1 MLLSSERH
9 CDYREKLHVDHF
21 CELKGSTQD
30 NQNSL
35 LIQVACVIC
44 LDDHGEDERNL
55 VYVAVS
61 RAKKCLQLN
70 STILNI
76 LGYRKVSHT
85 A

>member
-1 MLLSSERH
+1 MYGY
-9 CDYREKLHVDHF
+9 YRKKLRAKHF
-21 CELKGSTQD
+21 WELKGQTLG

-35 LIQVACVIC
+35 LIQVACVIY
-44 LDDHGEDERNL
+44 LDEYGEDERNL

>member
-1 MLLSSERH
+1 MYGYYRKKLLAN
-9 CDYREKLHVDHF
+9 HF
-21 CELKGSTQD
+21 CELQGQTLG

-35 LIQVACVIC
+35 LIQVACVIY
-44 LDDHGEDERNL
+44 LDEYGEDERNL

>member
-1 MLLSSERH
+1 MYGY
-9 CDYREKLHVDHF
+9 YREKLRANHF
-21 CELKGSTQD
+21 WELKGQTLG

-44 LDDHGEDERNL
+44 LDDYGEDERNL

-76 LGYRKVSHT
+76 LGYIKVSHT

>member
-1 MLLSSERH
+1 MYGY
-9 CDYREKLHVDHF
+9 YRKKLRANRF
-21 CELKGSTQD
+21 WELKGQTQG

-44 LDDHGEDERNL
+44 LDEYGEDERNL

>member
-1 MLLSSERH
+1 MYGY
-9 CDYREKLHVDHF
+9 YREKLRANHF
-21 CELKGSTQD
+21 WELKGQTLG

-35 LIQVACVIC
+35 LIQVSCVIY
-44 LDDHGEDERNL
+44 LDEYGEDERNL

-70 STILNI
+70 STIINI